1 MRADLEG
8 GGGGVCTCRTGLPAE
23 NLNLLNSLK
32 VISGHPPTNKI
43 ILRHPPTPPPPPV
56 KILVLNPRIF
66 TNTPQPK
73 FWFT

>member
-1 MRADLEG
+1 MRADLE
-8 GGGGVCTCRTGLPAE
+8 GGGGVCTCRTGPPAE
-23 NLNLLNSLK
+23 NLNLLNSHK

-43 ILRHPPTPPPPPV
+43 ILRHPTPPPLPV
-56 KILVLNPRIF
+56 KILILNPRIF